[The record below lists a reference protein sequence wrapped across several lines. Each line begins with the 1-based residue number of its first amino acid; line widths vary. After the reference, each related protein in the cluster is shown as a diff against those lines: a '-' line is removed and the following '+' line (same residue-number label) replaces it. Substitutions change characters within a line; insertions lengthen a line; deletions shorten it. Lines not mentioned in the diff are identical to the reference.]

1 MPSSTGG
8 AMTVKLVILDLDR
21 TLWDHHNVTELRAP
35 FTRIDAQTAT
45 DATGVHVR
53 LQPGARAL
61 LDTLRERRILIS
73 IASWNEP
80 APTFAIL
87 EALGLRDYFVHP
99 KVEFHPYKERM
110 VSDLVRELSDKG
122 VRLRPEEI
130 LYVDD
135 RALHLRR
142 VRLTVGP
149 VQTLRAGV
157 DIRDLRDVIGYL
169 DRDPASTHS
178 PVTAEE
184 G

>member
-1 MPSSTGG
+1 M
-8 AMTVKLVILDLDR
+8 AVRLVILDLDR
-21 TLWDHHNVTELRAP
+21 TLWDHHNATELRAP
-35 FTRIDAQTAT
+35 FTRIDEQTVA
-45 DATGVHVR
+45 DATGVHVT

-73 IASWNEP
+73 IASWNQP
-80 APTFAIL
+80 APASAIL
-87 EALGLRDYFVHP
+87 ETLGLRDYFVHP
-99 KVEFHPYKERM
+99 KVEFHPYKERT
-110 VSDLVRELSDKG
+110 VSDLVRELSEEG

-142 VRLTVGP
+142 VRRAVGP
-149 VQTLRAGV
+149 VQVLQAGV

>member
-1 MPSSTGG
+1 
-8 AMTVKLVILDLDR
+8 MTVKLVILDLDR

-35 FTRIDAQTAT
+35 FTGIDAQTVA

-61 LDTLRERRILIS
+61 LDALRERGILIS

-87 EALGLRDYFVHP
+87 ETLGLRDYFVRP

-110 VSDLVRELSDKG
+110 VSDLVGELSAEG
-122 VRLRPEEI
+122 VRVRPEEI

-142 VRLTVGP
+142 VRHAVGP
-149 VQTLRAGV
+149 VQTLQVGV

-169 DRDPASTHS
+169 DRGDPASAH
-178 PVTAEE
+178 PAVTAEDR
-184 G
+184 

>member
-1 MPSSTGG
+1 
-8 AMTVKLVILDLDR
+8 MTVKLVILDLDR

-35 FTRIDAQTAT
+35 FTGIDAQTVA

-61 LDTLRERRILIS
+61 LDTLRERGILIS

-87 EALGLRDYFVHP
+87 ETLGLRDYFVHP

-110 VSDLVRELSDKG
+110 VSDLVRELSAEG
-122 VRLRPEEI
+122 MHVRPEEI
-130 LYVDD
+130 LYIDD

-142 VRLTVGP
+142 ARGSVGP
-149 VQTLRAGV
+149 VQVLQAGV
-157 DIRDLRDVIGYL
+157 DIRDLHDVIGYL
-169 DRDPASTHS
+169 DREDPSSA
-178 PVTAEE
+178 PPVVTADDR
-184 G
+184 